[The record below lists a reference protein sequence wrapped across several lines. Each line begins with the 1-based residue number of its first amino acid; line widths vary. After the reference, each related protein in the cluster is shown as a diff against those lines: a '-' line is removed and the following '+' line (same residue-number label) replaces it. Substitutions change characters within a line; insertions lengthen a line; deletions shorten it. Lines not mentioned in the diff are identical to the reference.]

1 MGRTLRLGMAAAV
14 LALGA
19 CKDMGA
25 RGSANVPL
33 SVARTR
39 PVQFWAYQAV
49 QPATRKAYE
58 GRTGDQLTLGGQSF
72 VVQFPSYAG
81 PQTLLKP
88 AGGGAGRDVF
98 ALAWAQPP
106 FDEVYV
112 ASGGRVQVAGEA
124 WK

>member
-1 MGRTLRLGMAAAV
+1 MALAV
-14 LALGA
+14 VALGA

-58 GRTGDQLTLGGQSF
+58 GRTGDQVTLGGQSF
-72 VVQFPSYAG
+72 IVQFPSYAG

-88 AGGGAGRDVF
+88 AGGGADGSVF

-106 FDEVYV
+106 FDQVV
-112 ASGGRVQVAGEA
+112 VGGGGRLQTAAEI
-124 WK
+124 WR